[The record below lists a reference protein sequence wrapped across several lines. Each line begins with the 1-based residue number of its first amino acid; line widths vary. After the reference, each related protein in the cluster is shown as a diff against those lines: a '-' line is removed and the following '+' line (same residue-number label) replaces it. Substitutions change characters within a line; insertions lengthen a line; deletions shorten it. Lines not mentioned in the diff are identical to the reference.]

1 MQSDRILKL
10 RDQYRTALLDDV
22 VPFWMKHGVDREC
35 GGFFTCLERNG
46 SVFSTDKPVWF
57 AGRATWLYAT
67 LYHRLEH
74 RPEWLD
80 LARHGFAFSE
90 KHCFAPDG
98 KMYFSVTREG
108 KPLQMR
114 RHVYSEVFATLAYA
128 ALAEAT
134 GDDAVRG
141 RAVDVFN
148 SFRRYQTTPGLLPP
162 KIDPQTRPAKSLSP
176 LMCLISMADAL
187 LRVDDDPRY
196 EILIDGAIEELFRDF
211 IRPEDA
217 VVLETVDPDGRP
229 LDTPAGRVMNPGHA
243 IETAWFILEVAR
255 RRGDEGLIRRILPVL
270 DWSFER
276 GWDREH
282 GGLLYFLDVAGKPSP
297 YLEHDM
303 KLWWPHSEALYA
315 ALLAWHLTGENKYLD
330 WFEKVHEYTFAHFPD
345 PEYGEWFGYL
355 RRDGSPSTDLK
366 GNMWKGPFHIPR
378 ALWLCWSLLDEM
390 AGQTKKP

>member
-1 MQSDRILKL
+1 
-10 RDQYRTALLDDV
+10 
-22 VPFWMKHGVDREC
+22 
-35 GGFFTCLERNG
+35 
-46 SVFSTDKPVWF
+46 
-57 AGRATWLYAT
+57 
-67 LYHRLEH
+67 
-74 RPEWLD
+74 
-80 LARHGFAFSE
+80 
-90 KHCFAPDG
+90 
-98 KMYFSVTREG
+98 
-108 KPLQMR
+108 MR

-134 GDDAVRG
+134 GDDAIRG

-162 KIDPQTRPAKSLSP
+162 KIDPQTRPAKSFSP

-187 LRVDDDPRY
+187 LRVDDDARY
-196 EILIDGAIEELFRDF
+196 EIQIDGAIEELFRDF

-217 VVLETVDPDGRP
+217 IVLETVDPDGRR

-243 IETAWFILEVAR
+243 IETARFILEVAR
-255 RRGDEGLIRRILPVL
+255 RRGDQGLIRRILPVL

-315 ALLAWHLTGENKYLD
+315 ALLAWRLTGEKKYLD
-330 WFEKVHEYTFAHFPD
+330 WFDKVHEYTFAHFPD
-345 PEYGEWFGYL
+345 PEYDEWFGYL

-378 ALWLCWSLLDEM
+378 ALWLCWTLLDEM
-390 AGQTKKP
+390 VGQTAKP